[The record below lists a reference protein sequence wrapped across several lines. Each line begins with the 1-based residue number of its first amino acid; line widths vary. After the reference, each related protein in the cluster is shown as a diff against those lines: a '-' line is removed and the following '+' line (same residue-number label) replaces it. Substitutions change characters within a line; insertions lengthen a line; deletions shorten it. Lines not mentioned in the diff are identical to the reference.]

1 MPMMVSARRISTLA
15 TTLAIV
21 VACTNARCAHAQ
33 RKGGKQDTSYGE
45 VIITEISYEQ
55 ASPED
60 ALVTEIAGSDDWV
73 ELYNPSKTLT
83 VNLTGFALTDLTAR
97 KLKKA
102 RPEKVAKHLFVLPEN
117 TIIAPKSFAVIARD
131 EMAYREA
138 YAEREVAIGAL
149 VRGSFRFG
157 LSAKGETIRILDRS
171 NATVF
176 ELKYD
181 DKGTWPNTREAG
193 HSLELVDVRQD
204 PNDSFSWIASSE
216 NGGTPGEVNSVAVSW

>member
-1 MPMMVSARRISTLA
+1 MPMMVRARRFSTLA

-97 KLKKA
+97 GSMSSGESACL
-102 RPEKVAKHLFVLPEN
+102 EKCVDRYVEATKMISHVVLQ
-117 TIIAPKSFAVIARD
+117 
-131 EMAYREA
+131 AYQ
-138 YAEREVAIGAL
+138 
-149 VRGSFRFG
+149 RGG
-157 LSAKGETIRILDRS
+157 
-171 NATVF
+171 
-176 ELKYD
+176 
-181 DKGTWPNTREAG
+181 
-193 HSLELVDVRQD
+193 Q
-204 PNDSFSWIASSE
+204 
-216 NGGTPGEVNSVAVSW
+216 